1 MIPKAWEAGQDI
13 GLAIVRKGRYV
24 VDGAEKIAVYKRLT
38 GDEQEKMCKEW
49 VAEDPEH
56 HLAVA
61 TWWFGSGFVVE
72 KYDATGFATVRTKNV
87 SGQRWLVKSDKFFA
101 HEIEDV

>member
-1 MIPKAWEAGQDI
+1 VG
-13 GLAIVRKGRYV
+13 
-24 VDGAEKIAVYKRLT
+24 GAEKKAVYKRLT
-38 GDEQEKMCKEW
+38 GNEQEKMCKEW

-56 HLAVA
+56 HVAVA

-72 KYDATGFATVRTKNV
+72 KYDATGFATVQTKNEG
-87 SGQRWLVKSDKFFA
+87 GQRWLVKSDKCFA